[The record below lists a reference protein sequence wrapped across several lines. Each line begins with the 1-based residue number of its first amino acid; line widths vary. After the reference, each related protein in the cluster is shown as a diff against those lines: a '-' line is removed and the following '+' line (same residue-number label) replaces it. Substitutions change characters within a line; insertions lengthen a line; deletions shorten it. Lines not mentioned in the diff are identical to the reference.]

1 MGSWNKGTSGLDRHT
16 VSFGGNFNFVDTTE
30 SFPLFYPFEADFP
43 SLGAYLGNDGPA
55 GGVGAQ
61 GAFAASDP
69 PGPGAAGRHHPERDF
84 FPVILAPQFHRL
96 KPTPSAVFRP

>member
-55 GGVGAQ
+55 GGVGPQCRSAP
-61 GAFAASDP
+61 SP
-69 PGPGAAGRHHPERDF
+69 PPPPPRPRY
-84 FPVILAPQFHRL
+84 
-96 KPTPSAVFRP
+96 PTPSRISFERFTAPHSHQQVPHTNRHSR